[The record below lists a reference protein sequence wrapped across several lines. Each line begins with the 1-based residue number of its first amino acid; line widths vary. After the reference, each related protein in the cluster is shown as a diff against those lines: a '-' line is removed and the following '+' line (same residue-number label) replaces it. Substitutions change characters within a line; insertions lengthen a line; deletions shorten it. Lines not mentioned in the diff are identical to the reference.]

1 MGLPDRCKGALKK
14 ITTRCCE
21 SCFAVGNPTT
31 GLRGS
36 PFPITPVLVV
46 RSPFCKGPNPLK
58 GDGFS
63 IFLLK
68 DFLLGLEKK
77 QTSASVEK
85 GHSYHWTMGTHTH
98 THTHSKNVKK
108 QWKGCRIR
116 RRRKD
121 NQSGNQTHQKTCLR
135 GFNFCG
141 LTADL

>member
-36 PFPITPVLVV
+36 PLPITPVLVV

-58 GDGFS
+58 GDGFR

-68 DFLLGLEKK
+68 DFLLGEKNK
-77 QTSASVEK
+77 PQPPLKKVTPIIGLWE
-85 GHSYHWTMGTHTH
+85 HTH
-98 THTHSKNVKK
+98 THTPKTYCKSNGKAAEFEGEEKTT
-108 QWKGCRIR
+108 
-116 RRRKD
+116 
-121 NQSGNQTHQKTCLR
+121 QSGNQTHQKNM
-135 GFNFCG
+135 FEG
-141 LTADL
+141 L